1 MKIIF
6 IVFIILFFTLENH
19 LIQSLRIPL
28 LNELKKPTRSRAPLY
43 NYKNSQYYV
52 MIEIGMNHF

>member
-6 IVFIILFFTLENH
+6 VFFIILFSEH
-19 LIQSLRIPL
+19 HYIQSLRIPL
-28 LNELKKPTRSRAPLY
+28 LNDQIKPVRSRTPLY

-52 MIEIGMNHF
+52 MIEIGMNPF